1 MTWDYFVGSCCRVL
15 DIIIRCNFWNYTGK
29 FFVSI
34 AATHRRLDKTGF
46 DLISPQRQGG
56 VDPGGSVREVFD
68 KLFLRTW
75 RTETRL
81 LRIFGIF
88 SKVIGTQGFKDAAR
102 NVTKSLFGIRNSYF
116 KCIFSS
122 SSYFF
127 HLICSH
133 LIW

>member
-1 MTWDYFVGSCCRVL
+1 MGSCCRVL

-34 AATHRRLDKTGF
+34 AASLDKTGF
-46 DLISPQRQGG
+46 DLIPQRQGG
-56 VDPGGSVREVFD
+56 VDPGRSVREVFD

-75 RTETRL
+75 HTETRL
-81 LRIFGIF
+81 LRIFDIF
-88 SKVIGTQGFKDAAR
+88 SKVSGTQGFKDASR

-122 SSYFF
+122 S
-127 HLICSH
+127 
-133 LIW
+133 IW